1 MDMAIEDFHLQF
13 SSCSKVALKL
23 RDSGGKLARSAAAVT
38 DLVSSQNT
46 QALIGTV
53 TLEEAALLSIFDKV
67 PKNIPIVS
75 VTFQSKWAF
84 SVLPT
89 LSYPPPLPSELPHL
103 IQLGNDVTA
112 HMKCIAAIVHHFRWC
127 QVMAIYEH
135 NRLGFPSSDSELL
148 IQLSEKLEAVG
159 SAVKRG
165 SAFPPLASL
174 SNPRALVEEELK
186 KLRSK
191 SSRVFVLL
199 QSSLEFSFTLVQVA
213 KQLGMMEKGYVW
225 IVSDDIAS
233 FLDSVD
239 NHFLATNMQGVI
251 GIKTHLIDTTKSYKN
266 FKLKFRRKYRIKY
279 PEDEEYPNPSVF
291 ALRAYDATWAIAK
304 ALERSTSSIEL
315 LKAILGTDFT
325 GLSGNISFK
334 NGELS
339 PSPTFEIIN
348 VVGRSYR
355 VITLWSAESGFSG
368 ELGFVYWS
376 GGLQTVPKG
385 WSLGSE
391 DRPLKIGV
399 PARGAFYQFVRV
411 SYNQERNGTFVSG
424 FSVDIFEVVVRK
436 LNYHLPYKMVPFH
449 GSCDEMVAAVHNKS
463 LDAAV
468 GDISVM
474 ADRYEQVELSQPYME
489 STLVMVVA
497 AQPDKTKEIWMFM
510 NAFKVE
516 MWLLTPMLQ
525 VFTGNVVWLIEHAE
539 NKKDFEGPFLHR
551 IGTILW
557 FSITLLFLAQRESI
571 KSNWSRIILALW
583 LFVMLTVAACFTAV
597 LSSMITVSR
606 LQQPTL
612 DIEHLKSTN
621 ATVGC
626 NGKSF
631 ICRYLTNDLQFKLQ
645 NIRKLDS
652 ISDYKRAF
660 ERREIVAAFLVEPHA
675 KVFLAKYCVGY
686 TIAGPRFK
694 LGGSGFA
701 FPKGYALAIDISE
714 ATLKVAESGEIRR
727 MEEHMLYLSN
737 CSASSTKYNNSPSLG
752 ISISGSISL
761 FAFLFTVARSMDRN
775 SR

>member
-1 MDMAIEDFHLQF
+1 MAPIARVVFLSSLVAVLVGAANEGWADSGENKPLNRIVGSIGGLVDESSRIGKELKVSMEMAVEDFHLQF

-23 RDSGGKLARSAAAVT
+23 SDSGGKLARSAVAVT

-53 TLEEAALLSIFDKV
+53 TLEEAALLSISDKI

-75 VTFQSKWAF
+75 V
-84 SVLPT
+84 LPT
-89 LSYPPPLPSELPHL
+89 PSYPPPLPSELHHL
-103 IQLGNDVTA
+103 IRLGSDVTA
-112 HMKCIAAIVHHFRWC
+112 HMKCIAAIVHHFRWR

-174 SNPRALVEEELK
+174 SNPRAFVEEELK
-186 KLRSK
+186 KLRRK
-191 SSRVFVLL
+191 SNRVF
-199 QSSLEFSFTLVQVA
+199 
-213 KQLGMMEKGYVW
+213 
-225 IVSDDIAS
+225 
-233 FLDSVD
+233 
-239 NHFLATNMQGVI
+239 
-251 GIKTHLIDTTKSYKN
+251 SYKN

-315 LKAILGTDFT
+315 LKAILGTEFT

-385 WSLGSE
+385 WSLGSD

-424 FSVDIFEVVVRK
+424 FSVDVFKVVVRK
-436 LNYHLPYKMVPFH
+436 LNYHLPYRMVPFP
-449 GSCDEMVAAVHNKS
+449 GSYDEMVAAVHNKS

-474 ADRYEQVELSQPYME
+474 ADRYEQVEFSQPYME

-525 VFTGNVVWLIEHAE
+525 VFTGTVVWLIERAE
-539 NKKDFEGPFLHR
+539 NNKDFEGPFLHR

-631 ICRYLTNDLQFKLQ
+631 ISRYLKNDLQFKLQ

-652 ISDYKRAF
+652 ICDYKRAF
-660 ERREIVAAFLVEPHA
+660 ESGEIVAAFLVEPHA

-686 TIAGPRFK
+686 TIAGSRFK
-694 LGGSGFA
+694 LGGFGFA
-701 FPKGYALAIDISE
+701 FPKGSALAIDISE
-714 ATLKVAESGEIRR
+714 AILKTAESGEIRR
-727 MEEHMLYLSN
+727 MEKHMLSLSN
-737 CSASSTKYNNSPSLG
+737 CSAPSTKYKNSPSLG
-752 ISISGSISL
+752 IWPFAGLFIISGGVSL
-761 FAFLFTVARSMDRN
+761 FAFLLTVGRLMDRN
-775 SR
+775 SREP